1 MSGDY
6 QNTREDQYDE
16 ASERESIARQE
27 AIDFHAEN
35 WMTAVTKSPQK
46 SNGTFRDVTEYQ
58 WSGFTRTKTIRSANS
73 VDVFIEQLDN
83 KDFMRQAAQILID
96 LRSGKFPQSQV
107 EELFAEMAADYA
119 EFQYEKNIKE

>member
-6 QNTREDQYDE
+6 QNTKEDQHDKTAE
-16 ASERESIARQE
+16 QESIARQE
-27 AIDFHAEN
+27 AIDFHTEN

-58 WSGFTRTKTIRSANS
+58 WSGFTRTETIRSANS

-83 KDFMRQAAQILID
+83 KDFMQRAAQILID
-96 LRSGKFPQSQV
+96 LRSGKFPQSEV

-119 EFQYEKNIKE
+119 DFQYEKNI